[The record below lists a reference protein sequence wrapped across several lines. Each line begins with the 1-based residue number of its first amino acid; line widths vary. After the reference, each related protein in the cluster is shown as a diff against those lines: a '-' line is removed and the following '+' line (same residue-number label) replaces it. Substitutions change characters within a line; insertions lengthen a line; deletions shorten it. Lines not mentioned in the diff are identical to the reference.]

1 MNILSRLQAVAR
13 AAEKSNEMA
22 EYIFK
27 GSLCGFLCEECRE
40 PLAGVTVRLYQAT
53 RQVVE
58 RASADPKDTFELL
71 TSDAVAAKQNSL
83 IAEVVADA
91 QGNFLFNLGGREKY
105 AGEPFEIDVY
115 LTDVPD
121 RKPTDRRY
129 KPQQF
134 SITTIQPQWRQTDT
148 GFVAAFQYCIP
159 ARFWCFI
166 RAHFGAWTICGYV
179 KICDT
184 STPLAGVRVLAFDR
198 DWLQDDA
205 LGSAV
210 TDATGHFRIN
220 YVAED
225 FKKTIFPAIHIELFG
240 GPDIYFRVETLGGTV
255 LLAEPPSRGRDNDRN
270 NRGPCFCVDL
280 CVPQGPSQNPQI
292 LSAFTNLG
300 GYDFTNGGV
309 SSSPTTGTGLTS
321 DNRAFYSNVRLN
333 GILAQTLNGQPLEY
347 IFQVRD
353 VTAGGAYTQVVLSQ
367 VSAVEIGK
375 LEIYAPAFPG
385 DPNPVKTTPVV
396 VNATP
401 GPGVIVPSVTA
412 DGWIQVPQQND
423 VFSAAGAFA
432 ANGNMIGLITTS
444 LNAWTPVDL
453 TGLSGGQGLTAAQF
467 ASDRIYGIRM
477 MVRETGNP
485 ASAILAGECARAAID
500 NTLYNN
506 ETHHPYWGGG
516 TYNGELGVYLLDI
529 AELKAAPCSKITS
542 SLTVNFTAAHP
553 NLGAPSVT
561 MTGPGGPYP
570 FTLPAA
576 VAGEQFGTALPDGW
590 TLGSISPCAYIV
602 ALTVPLLLTTG
613 DSDPDPLYDQI
624 AFCKM

>member
-1 MNILSRLQAVAR
+1 
-13 AAEKSNEMA
+13 MA

-40 PLAGVTVRLYQAT
+40 PLAGVTVRLYQAS

-58 RASADPKDTFELL
+58 RATADPKDTFELL
-71 TSDAVAAKQNSL
+71 TTDAVAAKQNSL
-83 IAEVVADA
+83 IAETVADD
-91 QGNFLFNLGGREKY
+91 QGNFTFNLGERQKY
-105 AGEPFEIDVY
+105 NGEAFEIDVY

-121 RKPTDRRY
+121 RKITDK
-129 KPQQF
+129 KPEPLQF
-134 SITTIQPQWRQTDT
+134 SITTVQPQWRETDNT
-148 GFVAAFQYCIP
+148 FVAVFQYCIP
-159 ARFWCFI
+159 ARFWCFL
-166 RAHFGAWTICGYV
+166 RARFGAWTICGYV
-179 KICDT
+179 TICGT
-184 STPLAGVRVLAFDR
+184 KTPLAGVRVFAFDR

-210 TDATGHFRIN
+210 TDSTGHFRIN
-220 YVAED
+220 YIADD
-225 FKKTIFPAIHIELFG
+225 FRKTIFPSIHIELFG

-280 CVPQGPSQNPQI
+280 CVPKGPSQGTNV

-309 SSSPTTGTGLTS
+309 DTVGTGLTN
-321 DNRAFYSNVRLN
+321 DNRAFFSNVRLN
-333 GILAQTLNGQPLEY
+333 GILAQQLNGQPLEY

-353 VTAGGAYTQVVLSQ
+353 VIAGGTYTQVALSQ

-375 LEIYAPAFPG
+375 LEIFAPAFPG

-396 VNATP
+396 VNGTP

-432 ANGNMIGLITTS
+432 PNGNMIGFITTT

-453 TGLSGGQGLTAAQF
+453 TGLSGGQALSSAQL
-467 ASDRIYGIRM
+467 ASDRVYGIRM
-477 MVRETGNP
+477 MVREAGNL
-485 ASAILAGECARAAID
+485 ASAIVAGECAKAAID
-500 NTLYNN
+500 NALYNN
-506 ETHHPYWGGG
+506 ETHHPYWAGG
-516 TYNGELGVYLLDI
+516 TNNGELGVYLLDI

-542 SLTVNFTAAHP
+542 NLTVQITAAHP

-576 VAGEQFGTALPDGW
+576 GAGELFGTATPNGW
-590 TLGSISPCAYIV
+590 TLAGISPCAYIV
-602 ALTVPLLLTTG
+602 GLSVPLLLTTG
-613 DSDPDPLYDQI
+613 DSSPLPLSDQI